1 MNKNN
6 KFDQYIK
13 DYENER
19 LKDKEAAFKFLNKID
34 KKYLLTT
41 KRAELNELKQIIKK
55 ANEKDNKIYD
65 RVRETKINIDDYTQ
79 EINKLWDKIKG
90 LKTESSIKKNKDKI
104 KEIRKN
110 LQNEKTKL
118 KYNMSSL
125 QKQEDNINKINLSI
139 NPKIKNIEDI
149 IKEVNNFIKDEKKN
163 KNYISKL
170 MNENK
175 LKTMYDEE
183 YKLNFDKRDE
193 IDKSTVLFE
202 DTFKSYVNYKF
213 KVEADNIND
222 FVDEII
228 NLANKYFYDEGINLM
243 KIKLLFTYYHNGK
256 FVNTFREIEGEEL
269 LKENVDIKENLIEI
283 LEGMEQGGTYE
294 SLSTY
299 TSLSGS
305 DPVAEDGAKLNINYV
320 EMRGHKQGKAG
331 NKKTKLNL
339 CSEITLKPSGI
350 NTCIKDS
357 LIYYGFEV
365 NEDNEYIYKN
375 GLKYLINKHKS
386 TNTKY
391 IIYLDSPN
399 AYIDFKNRN
408 FKVIDLV
415 YNGRKAPFKRLEFEQ
430 LYILHWNLNEEERKN
445 RNNIEC
451 FKYIYDNEHIA
462 PLKDINNEIDY
473 FYMDNRL
480 NIYIMKDE
488 QLTLIT
494 HSIEKNDIINKL
506 SINTQNEISRATTA
520 ITYKIIAF
528 DFETIIDFD
537 NNNIICP
544 YSVSWSYMTL
554 QYWLNQGNYTKIYNT
569 DNDKG
574 YFYYGFDCVEVFLKE
589 IQKITS
595 NCLCVLTGW
604 NNSRFDNYFL
614 IEPLINLDMFNN
626 IFFSKSQIL
635 NIKFGGSSA
644 YAGRHCTF
652 DLCQLVKD
660 SLKSACENFQ
670 IKNAKIDLWGDSKEE
685 FFLIQ
690 WHYNEHKN
698 LNSYF
703 HNKDCKYIEFSTI
716 ENNKINNRCE
726 CKKYNDLKTY
736 NIYDVLACQEIY
748 EKLDIA
754 LQEPL
759 NKLNIQLFDN
769 KTIGSFIYKL
779 FNQDVEYY
787 NLYDKYNINIKINNN
802 DYVKTINYNDIDNP
816 KYINFN
822 LTEDIK
828 LNDKE
833 KREIYLKS
841 KVDLMNEQKLKK
853 VNKTIEEGGK
863 PQLPLMNIAKYK
875 KIRSSLFAGR
885 TQFYPLESM
894 RERQIYNRYYI
905 NKIKQEKGKNYK
917 DYYYYDMDNL
927 NVYYIYDVKWLYPY
941 CM

>member
-1 MNKNN
+1 
-6 KFDQYIK
+6 
-13 DYENER
+13 
-19 LKDKEAAFKFLNKID
+19 
-34 KKYLLTT
+34 
-41 KRAELNELKQIIKK
+41 
-55 ANEKDNKIYD
+55 
-65 RVRETKINIDDYTQ
+65 
-79 EINKLWDKIKG
+79 
-90 LKTESSIKKNKDKI
+90 
-104 KEIRKN
+104 
-110 LQNEKTKL
+110 
-118 KYNMSSL
+118 MSSL

-430 LYILHWNLNEEERKN
+430 LYILH
-445 RNNIEC
+445 
-451 FKYIYDNEHIA
+451 
-462 PLKDINNEIDY
+462 
-473 FYMDNRL
+473 
-480 NIYIMKDE
+480 
-488 QLTLIT
+488 
-494 HSIEKNDIINKL
+494 
-506 SINTQNEISRATTA
+506 
-520 ITYKIIAF
+520 
-528 DFETIIDFD
+528 
-537 NNNIICP
+537 
-544 YSVSWSYMTL
+544 
-554 QYWLNQGNYTKIYNT
+554 
-569 DNDKG
+569 
-574 YFYYGFDCVEVFLKE
+574 
-589 IQKITS
+589 
-595 NCLCVLTGW
+595 
-604 NNSRFDNYFL
+604 
-614 IEPLINLDMFNN
+614 
-626 IFFSKSQIL
+626 
-635 NIKFGGSSA
+635 
-644 YAGRHCTF
+644 
-652 DLCQLVKD
+652 
-660 SLKSACENFQ
+660 
-670 IKNAKIDLWGDSKEE
+670 
-685 FFLIQ
+685 
-690 WHYNEHKN
+690 
-698 LNSYF
+698 
-703 HNKDCKYIEFSTI
+703 
-716 ENNKINNRCE
+716 
-726 CKKYNDLKTY
+726 
-736 NIYDVLACQEIY
+736 
-748 EKLDIA
+748 
-754 LQEPL
+754 
-759 NKLNIQLFDN
+759 
-769 KTIGSFIYKL
+769 
-779 FNQDVEYY
+779 
-787 NLYDKYNINIKINNN
+787 
-802 DYVKTINYNDIDNP
+802 
-816 KYINFN
+816 
-822 LTEDIK
+822 
-828 LNDKE
+828 
-833 KREIYLKS
+833 
-841 KVDLMNEQKLKK
+841 
-853 VNKTIEEGGK
+853 
-863 PQLPLMNIAKYK
+863 
-875 KIRSSLFAGR
+875 
-885 TQFYPLESM
+885 
-894 RERQIYNRYYI
+894 
-905 NKIKQEKGKNYK
+905 
-917 DYYYYDMDNL
+917 
-927 NVYYIYDVKWLYPY
+927 
-941 CM
+941 